1 MRVSAKVS
9 DVSPRRVVIVDDHP
23 VFRAGL
29 AAIFNREADLE
40 VCGEAESV
48 NEALAVIR
56 AKRPDLVSLDLS
68 MPGRSGLEC
77 LRELRAEQLDCR
89 VLVLTSHDAAVYSER
104 CFAEGADG
112 FLEKHE
118 AAERVL
124 EAVRAVLAGKRF
136 AGDRSARPA
145 PDAHRMHRLSPRE
158 LSVLEL
164 YGRGAGPRD
173 IASSLHISVKTVE
186 AHVANIKRKLGIR
199 DSRTLLRYAVS
210 WLKDL

>member
-1 MRVSAKVS
+1 MSS
-9 DVSPRRVVIVDDHP
+9 GLEPRRVVIVDDHP

-29 AAIFNREADLE
+29 AAIFNGQPDLE
-40 VCGEAESV
+40 VCGEAASV
-48 NEALAVIR
+48 DAALPIIR
-56 AKRPDLVSLDLS
+56 AQHPDLVSLDLS

-77 LRELRAEQLDCR
+77 LRELRTEEIECR
-89 VLVLTSHDAAVYSER
+89 VLVLTSHDAALYSER

-124 EAVRAVLAGKRF
+124 EAARTVLAGGRF
-136 AGDRSARPA
+136 TGDRSDRPA
-145 PDAHRMHRLSPRE
+145 PESHRLHRLSPRE

-173 IASSLHISVKTVE
+173 IASTLHISVKTVE
-186 AHVANIKRKLGIR
+186 AHVGNIKRKLGIR